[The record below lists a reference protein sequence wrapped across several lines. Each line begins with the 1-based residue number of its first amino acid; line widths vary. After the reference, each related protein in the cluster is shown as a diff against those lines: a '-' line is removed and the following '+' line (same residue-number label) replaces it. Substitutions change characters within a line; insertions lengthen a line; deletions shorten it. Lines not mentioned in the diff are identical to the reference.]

1 MNAMIRGLKGLLALG
16 ALGGIGL
23 LLRWVTADSIGSAT
37 TQDLTSMASLAVGS
51 VAWVAYA
58 WLLIAVLATV
68 LEQVPGVVGRSASIV
83 ATRITSQSSRAL
95 LRSALGVAA
104 VTPLTIGVAHA
115 TPGDGNHQRPWT
127 SVEPRSTIQLTGDP
141 SNWRATEPPSTLRL
155 TTTRPA
161 HQSPSAHPHSAA
173 PGERPTDRTSVPEKP
188 SGLSLSGDSASPTGR
203 SATRPAVPASP
214 DVRST
219 APQRTS
225 AEAAPRQAA
234 VEPRS
239 VVDGEG
245 STGRTSVPEQASGLR
260 LTGDSKQPT
269 NAGAEPG
276 SAVPADRG
284 SARTSGPDQV
294 AVPDRPTSGAA
305 TRYTDLKT
313 GQRVRPASHMVQPRE
328 SLWSIAAAEL
338 GPAATDEEIATRW
351 PQWYAANR
359 QLIGSDPDLIHP
371 GHVLRTPAP
380 TSVQP
385 VPPTHQEK

>member
-51 VAWVAYA
+51 VAWVAYV

-68 LEQVPGVVGRSASIV
+68 LEQVPGVVGRSASVV

-115 TPGDGNHQRPWT
+115 TPGDRDHQRPWT
-127 SVEPRSTIQLTGDP
+127 SVEPRSTVQLTGDTAT
-141 SNWRATEPPSTLRL
+141 WRATEPASTLRL
-155 TTTRPA
+155 T
-161 HQSPSAHPHSAA
+161 
-173 PGERPTDRTSVPEKP
+173 G
-188 SGLSLSGDSASPTGR
+188 GSASPRDRTTTPL
-203 SATRPAVPASP
+203 AIPANP
-214 DVRST
+214 DARTT
-219 APQRTS
+219 AP
-225 AEAAPRQAA
+225 E
-234 VEPRS
+234 
-239 VVDGEG
+239 GEG

-269 NAGAEPG
+269 NVGAKPG
-276 SAVPADRG
+276 SAVPADPGKVR
-284 SARTSGPDQV
+284 ASGPDQV

-313 GQRVRPASHMVQPRE
+313 GQRVQPASHVVQPGE

-338 GPAATDEEIATRW
+338 GPAATDEAVATRW

-359 QLIGSDPDLIHP
+359 RLIGPDPDLIHP
-371 GHVLRTPAP
+371 GQVLRTPAP
-380 TSVQP
+380 ATVQP

>member
-1 MNAMIRGLKGLLALG
+1 MIRGLKGLLALG

-23 LLRWVTADSIGSAT
+23 LLRWVTADSIGAAT

-51 VAWVAYA
+51 VAWVACG

-127 SVEPRSTIQLTGDP
+127 SVEPGSTIQLTGAPTD
-141 SNWRATEPPSTLRL
+141 WRATEPPSTLRL
-155 TTTRPA
+155 TTIRPA
-161 HQSPSAHPHSAA
+161 QQSPSAHPHSAA
-173 PGERPTDRTSVPEKP
+173 PGE
-188 SGLSLSGDSASPTGR
+188 GL
-203 SATRPAVPASP
+203 
-214 DVRST
+214 
-219 APQRTS
+219 
-225 AEAAPRQAA
+225 
-234 VEPRS
+234 
-239 VVDGEG
+239 
-245 STGRTSVPEQASGLR
+245 TGRTSVPEVPSGLS
-260 LTGDSKQPT
+260 LTGDSANPT
-269 NAGAEPG
+269 GRSATLP
-276 SAVPADRG
+276 AVPADRG

-313 GQRVRPASHMVQPRE
+313 GQQVQPASHVVQPGE

-338 GPAATDEEIATRW
+338 GPAATDEAIATRW
-351 PQWYAANR
+351 PQWYAVNR
-359 QLIGSDPDLIHP
+359 QLIGPDPDLIHP
-371 GHVLRTPAP
+371 GQVLRTPAP
-380 TSVQP
+380 TPVQP

>member
-51 VAWVAYA
+51 VAWVAYV

-127 SVEPRSTIQLTGDP
+127 SVEPRSTVQLTGDT
-141 SNWRATEPPSTLRL
+141 STWRATEPASTVRL
-155 TTTRPA
+155 T
-161 HQSPSAHPHSAA
+161 
-173 PGERPTDRTSVPEKP
+173 
-188 SGLSLSGDSASPTGR
+188 GD
-203 SATRPAVPASP
+203 
-214 DVRST
+214 
-219 APQRTS
+219 
-225 AEAAPRQAA
+225 AEARGA
-234 VEPRS
+234 VE
-239 VVDGEG
+239 DKG

-269 NAGAEPG
+269 NVGAKPG
-276 SAVPADRG
+276 SAVPADPG
-284 SARTSGPDQV
+284 KVRTSGPDQV

-313 GQRVRPASHMVQPRE
+313 GQRVQPASYVVQPGE

-338 GPAATDEEIATRW
+338 GPAATDEAVATRW

-359 QLIGSDPDLIHP
+359 QLIGPDPDPIQP
-371 GHVLRTPAP
+371 GQVLRIPAP
-380 TSVQP
+380 TTVQP

>member
-1 MNAMIRGLKGLLALG
+1 MNAMIRGLKGLLALS

-23 LLRWVTADSIGSAT
+23 LLRWVTAGSIGAAT

-83 ATRITSQSSRAL
+83 ATRITSQNSRAL

-141 SNWRATEPPSTLRL
+141 SKWRATEPPSTLRL

-161 HQSPSAHPHSAA
+161 EQSPSAHPYPAA
-173 PGERPTDRTSVPEKP
+173 PGEGPMGRTSVPEVP
-188 SGLSLSGDSASPTGR
+188 SGLSLTGDSANPTGR
-203 SATRPAVPASP
+203 SATRPAVPA
-214 DVRST
+214 
-219 APQRTS
+219 
-225 AEAAPRQAA
+225 
-234 VEPRS
+234 
-239 VVDGEG
+239 
-245 STGRTSVPEQASGLR
+245 
-260 LTGDSKQPT
+260 
-269 NAGAEPG
+269 
-276 SAVPADRG
+276 DRG
-284 SARTSGPDQV
+284 EARTSGPDQV

-313 GQRVRPASHMVQPRE
+313 GQRVQPASHVVQPGE

-338 GPAATDEEIATRW
+338 GPAATEEAIATRW
-351 PQWYAANR
+351 PQWYTANR
-359 QLIGSDPDLIHP
+359 QLIGPDPDLIHP
-371 GHVLRTPAP
+371 RQVLRTPAP
-380 TSVQP
+380 TPVQP